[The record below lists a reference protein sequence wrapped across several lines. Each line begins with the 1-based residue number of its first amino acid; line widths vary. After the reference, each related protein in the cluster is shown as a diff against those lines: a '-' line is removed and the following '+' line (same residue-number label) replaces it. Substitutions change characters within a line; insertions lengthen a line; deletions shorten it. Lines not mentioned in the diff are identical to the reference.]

1 MILRFPGRF
10 LGGSDCNIMGLCLE
24 SRTVGSTVW
33 LSERAPPGGIP
44 EMFLLKNVAV
54 LWRSELPSVILGRP
68 NFGNGIN
75 VSLILFY

>member
-33 LSERAPPGGIP
+33 LSESAPPGGYTGNVFAKKCCSFVAQRTAFGYSGPP
-44 EMFLLKNVAV
+44 EFRE
-54 LWRSELPSVILGRP
+54 W
-68 NFGNGIN
+68 
-75 VSLILFY
+75 Y